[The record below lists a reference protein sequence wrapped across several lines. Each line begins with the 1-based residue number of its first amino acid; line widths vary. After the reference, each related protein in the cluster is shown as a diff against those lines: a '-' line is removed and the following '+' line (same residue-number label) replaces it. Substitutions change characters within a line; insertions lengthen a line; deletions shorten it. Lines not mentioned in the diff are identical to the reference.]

1 MAAYLSA
8 LLVCMKPL
16 NLLLIFA
23 MVALGIVF
31 GAIPGLSATLGI
43 ALLLP
48 ITFGLSTETSFVM
61 LLAIWIGGVSGT
73 FISAVLIGIPGSS
86 SAIATCF
93 DGYPMTQKGQASK
106 ALGIGMTASFI
117 GTVCSVAIA
126 TVLSPVIAEA
136 ALHLGPWEYFSLC
149 FCAITLIASLSKGN
163 IFKGIMSA
171 GIGLL
176 MGCVGMDPINGATRF
191 TFGNVYLTS
200 GISTVAQML
209 GMFAMCQI
217 IRDNAKGEAKMPD
230 VDVKNMKGLGIGFKD
245 IIENIKTIIF
255 AFASGLW
262 IGFLPGM
269 GSGISNMVAYGYA
282 KGISKDP
289 ESFGKG
295 NPAGVWASET
305 ANNASLGGALIPM
318 MALGIPGDGITAMLI
333 AGLTIHGLQAG
344 PLFMTEQP
352 DLAMLIFAC
361 VMVSAIVTYLI
372 QIVTKRWFPY
382 ILKIPYHYLYTV
394 ILVISFIGGYGISNT
409 MFNIYV
415 MLALCLLS
423 LFMSVAGLPTSPLV
437 LAFIL
442 SSKLERYFR
451 QGISYAHGSYA
462 PFFTRPISSLLHS
475 LLGTCK
481 MERGIED
488 ACRME
493 TVFTEEGI
501 RREHW
506 RIQVEPEV
514 WMTLFLLAPVGAGK
528 DTPVILCPPG
538 HNGAGKYSVAG
549 VRDYPPITEKIDH
562 YHYDYGLQ
570 LAKQGCVTVCPD
582 CRGFGERR
590 EDPEDTRRLPE
601 GLKGDCYRLAH
612 MGEPLG
618 IPVLGMLTW
627 DLARLIDWL
636 EEDRR
641 FNTDRLG
648 AVGFSGGGMQTLWLT
663 ALDDRVKFAAIS
675 GYMYG
680 YRDALLTLNN
690 NCSCNYVPHL
700 WEHLDMGDIASLI
713 APRPLWVQSCR
724 EDRLNG
730 PRGVVNAQEQVEIA
744 AEAYRLLGVP
754 ENLRHQICPGTHQW
768 HEEDLAEYLTFLLEH
783 SINSKE

>member
-8 LLVCMKPL
+8 LLVCLKPL
-16 NLLLIFA
+16 NLLLVFA
-23 MVALGIVF
+23 MVAVGIIF

-117 GTVCSVAIA
+117 GTVGSVAIA

-176 MGCVGMDPINGATRF
+176 MGCIGMDPINGATRF

-230 VDVKNMKGLGIGFKD
+230 VDIKGMKGLGVKFKD
-245 IIENIKTIIF
+245 IIENIRTIVF
-255 AFASGLW
+255 AFLSGLW

-282 KGISKDP
+282 KGISKEP

-372 QIVTKRWFPY
+372 QIITKRWFPYILKIPYHYLYTVILVISFIGGYGISNMVAYGYAKGISKEPESFGKGNPAGVWASETANNASLGGALIPMMALGIPGDGITAMLIAGLTIHGLQAGPLFMTEQPDLAMLIFACVMVSAIVTYLIQIITKRWFPY

-415 MLALCLLS
+415 MLALCLLA

-462 PFFTRPISSLLHS
+462 PFFTRP
-475 LLGTCK
+475 
-481 MERGIED
+481 
-488 ACRME
+488 
-493 TVFTEEGI
+493 V
-501 RREHW
+501 
-506 RIQVEPEV
+506 
-514 WMTLFLLAPVGAGK
+514 
-528 DTPVILCPPG
+528 
-538 HNGAGKYSVAG
+538 
-549 VRDYPPITEKIDH
+549 
-562 YHYDYGLQ
+562 
-570 LAKQGCVTVCPD
+570 
-582 CRGFGERR
+582 
-590 EDPEDTRRLPE
+590 
-601 GLKGDCYRLAH
+601 
-612 MGEPLG
+612 
-618 IPVLGMLTW
+618 
-627 DLARLIDWL
+627 
-636 EEDRR
+636 
-641 FNTDRLG
+641 
-648 AVGFSGGGMQTLWLT
+648 
-663 ALDDRVKFAAIS
+663 
-675 GYMYG
+675 
-680 YRDALLTLNN
+680 
-690 NCSCNYVPHL
+690 
-700 WEHLDMGDIASLI
+700 SLI
-713 APRPLWVQSCR
+713 LLIIAVLCVVWPYISDHLKAKKAAQSPVAAQSVG
-724 EDRLNG
+724 ED
-730 PRGVVNAQEQVEIA
+730 
-744 AEAYRLLGVP
+744 
-754 ENLRHQICPGTHQW
+754 
-768 HEEDLAEYLTFLLEH
+768 
-783 SINSKE
+783 INDD

>member
-245 IIENIKTIIF
+245 IIENSKTIIF

-318 MALGIPGDGITAMLI
+318 MALGIPGDGVTAL
-333 AGLTIHGLQAG
+333 H
-344 PLFMTEQP
+344 P

-462 PFFTRPISSLLHS
+462 PFFTRPISLILLIIS
-475 LLGTCK
+475 VLC
-481 MERGIED
+481 
-488 ACRME
+488 
-493 TVFTEEGI
+493 VFWPYI
-501 RREHW
+501 SDHLKAKKAAKN
-506 RIQVEPEV
+506 P
-514 WMTLFLLAPVGAGK
+514 AP
-528 DTPVILCPPG
+528 
-538 HNGAGKYSVAG
+538 
-549 VRDYPPITEKIDH
+549 
-562 YHYDYGLQ
+562 
-570 LAKQGCVTVCPD
+570 
-582 CRGFGERR
+582 
-590 EDPEDTRRLPE
+590 
-601 GLKGDCYRLAH
+601 
-612 MGEPLG
+612 
-618 IPVLGMLTW
+618 
-627 DLARLIDWL
+627 
-636 EEDRR
+636 
-641 FNTDRLG
+641 
-648 AVGFSGGGMQTLWLT
+648 T
-663 ALDDRVKFAAIS
+663 AANVDVNDD
-675 GYMYG
+675 
-680 YRDALLTLNN
+680 
-690 NCSCNYVPHL
+690 
-700 WEHLDMGDIASLI
+700 
-713 APRPLWVQSCR
+713 
-724 EDRLNG
+724 
-730 PRGVVNAQEQVEIA
+730 
-744 AEAYRLLGVP
+744 
-754 ENLRHQICPGTHQW
+754 
-768 HEEDLAEYLTFLLEH
+768 
-783 SINSKE
+783 

>member
-1 MAAYLSA
+1 MAEYASA
-8 LLVCMKPL
+8 LLVCLQPV

-23 MVALGIVF
+23 MVCLGIVF

-93 DGYPMTQKGQASK
+93 DGYPMTKNGQAGK
-106 ALGIGMTASFI
+106 ALGIGITASFI
-117 GTVCSVAIA
+117 GTVGSVALA
-126 TVLSPVIAEA
+126 TVLSPVIAEF

-163 IFKGIMSA
+163 MSA

-176 MGCVGMDPINGATRF
+176 MGCIGMDPINGANRF
-191 TFGNVYLTS
+191 TFGNPYLSS

-217 IRDNAKGEAKMPD
+217 IRDSAKGEAKMPE
-230 VDVKNMKGLGIGFKD
+230 VDVGKMKGLGVGFKD
-245 IIENIKTIIF
+245 IFQNIKTILF
-255 AFASGLW
+255 AFVSGLW

-282 KGISKDP
+282 KGISKEP
-289 ESFGKG
+289 ETFGKG

-344 PLFMTEQP
+344 PLFMTDQP

-361 VMVSAIVTYLI
+361 VMVSAIVTFLV
-372 QIVTKRWFPY
+372 QAAAKRWFPY

-462 PFFTRPISSLLHS
+462 PFFTRPISLVLLVVS
-475 LLGTCK
+475 
-481 MERGIED
+481 
-488 ACRME
+488 
-493 TVFTEEGI
+493 VFC
-501 RREHW
+501 
-506 RIQVEPEV
+506 VV
-514 WMTLFLLAPVGAGK
+514 WPFISDHLKAKRAAAAAAPVA
-528 DTPVILCPPG
+528 
-538 HNGAGKYSVAG
+538 
-549 VRDYPPITEKIDH
+549 
-562 YHYDYGLQ
+562 
-570 LAKQGCVTVCPD
+570 PD
-582 CRGFGERR
+582 
-590 EDPEDTRRLPE
+590 
-601 GLKGDCYRLAH
+601 
-612 MGEPLG
+612 
-618 IPVLGMLTW
+618 V
-627 DLARLIDWL
+627 
-636 EEDRR
+636 
-641 FNTDRLG
+641 N
-648 AVGFSGGGMQTLWLT
+648 
-663 ALDDRVKFAAIS
+663 DD
-675 GYMYG
+675 
-680 YRDALLTLNN
+680 
-690 NCSCNYVPHL
+690 
-700 WEHLDMGDIASLI
+700 
-713 APRPLWVQSCR
+713 
-724 EDRLNG
+724 
-730 PRGVVNAQEQVEIA
+730 
-744 AEAYRLLGVP
+744 
-754 ENLRHQICPGTHQW
+754 
-768 HEEDLAEYLTFLLEH
+768 
-783 SINSKE
+783 

>member
-1 MAAYLSA
+1 
-8 LLVCMKPL
+8 MKPL

-176 MGCVGMDPINGATRF
+176 MGCIGMDPINGATRF

-269 GSGISNMVAYGYA
+269 GSGISNMVAYDYA
-282 KGISKDP
+282 KGISKEP
-289 ESFGKG
+289 ETFGKG

-318 MALGIPGDGITAMLI
+318 MALGIPGDGTTAMLLG
-333 AGLTIHGLQAG
+333 GLTIHGIQPG
-344 PLFMTEQP
+344 PLMQQNNPVFTYMIFLSAL
-352 DLAMLIFAC
+352 LAAILCLLVEIFG
-361 VMVSAIVTYLI
+361 I
-372 QIVTKRWFPY
+372 RWFPK
-382 ILKIPYHYLYTV
+382 LLDAPYHFLYPA
-394 ILVISFIGGYGISNT
+394 I
-409 MFNIYV
+409 
-415 MLALCLLS
+415 LALCLLGVYIETFNIANIIMACFFIAVG
-423 LFMSVAGLPTSPLV
+423 LYMMYAGIPTTP
-437 LAFIL
+437 FIL
-442 SSKLERYFR
+442 SFVLGSQMENYFR
-451 QGISYAHGSYA
+451 KAISYGKGDWTL
-462 PFFTRPISSLLHS
+462 FFTRPVSCILLIVAVGS
-475 LLGTCK
+475 
-481 MERGIED
+481 
-488 ACRME
+488 
-493 TVFTEEGI
+493 VFVPLI
-501 RREHW
+501 KEH
-506 RIQVEPEV
+506 
-514 WMTLFLLAPVGAGK
+514 
-528 DTPVILCPPG
+528 
-538 HNGAGKYSVAG
+538 
-549 VRDYPPITEKIDH
+549 
-562 YHYDYGLQ
+562 
-570 LAKQGCVTVCPD
+570 LAK
-582 CRGFGERR
+582 
-590 EDPEDTRRLPE
+590 
-601 GLKGDCYRLAH
+601 K
-612 MGEPLG
+612 
-618 IPVLGMLTW
+618 
-627 DLARLIDWL
+627 
-636 EEDRR
+636 
-641 FNTDRLG
+641 
-648 AVGFSGGGMQTLWLT
+648 
-663 ALDDRVKFAAIS
+663 KAA
-675 GYMYG
+675 
-680 YRDALLTLNN
+680 A
-690 NCSCNYVPHL
+690 
-700 WEHLDMGDIASLI
+700 
-713 APRPLWVQSCR
+713 
-724 EDRLNG
+724 
-730 PRGVVNAQEQVEIA
+730 AQ
-744 AEAYRLLGVP
+744 
-754 ENLRHQICPGTHQW
+754 
-768 HEEDLAEYLTFLLEH
+768 
-783 SINSKE
+783 